1 MTTCRWHP
9 DAPDADCGV
18 CNPRPRPALEVREAV
33 VRLIA
38 MSTDPAY
45 SEEDHERFLARADE
59 LAAQYAETM
68 YAGLPPCVA

>member
-1 MTTCRWHP
+1 VTTCRWHP
-9 DAPDADCGV
+9 DAPAADCRV
-18 CNPRPRPALEVREAV
+18 CNAPARQTLEVREEV
-33 VRLIA
+33 VRLIG

-45 SEEDHERFLARADE
+45 SPEDHERFLARADE